1 MTEKAFYNLTHDG
14 NGNAFSWIV
23 ATEKDNGK
31 GKKPDLTIWAR
42 GYTVERLHAFADY
55 LKGSARD
62 YAAFLLIEAKTGKTC
77 RLLDYMEKVKGGASH
92 A

>member
-1 MTEKAFYNLTHDG
+1 MTEKAFYNLTHDE
-14 NGNAFSWIV
+14 NGNALSWIV
-23 ATEKDNGK
+23 ATEKANGK

-55 LKGSARD
+55 LKGSTRD